1 MDSREVLL
9 RDLFARLNAR
19 QFEFGDLLTDDAEF
33 DVPYARF
40 PAPVIGRAAF
50 VHMFAD
56 VTAGLF
62 RTLDFTLLDFHNS
75 NDGVT
80 TVVEYA
86 SKGVI
91 AANGK
96 PYENRY
102 AGVFRFREGRIALWR
117 EYFNPEEFS
126 RATGA

>member
-1 MDSREVLL
+1 MDNRESVL

-19 QFEFGDLLTDDAEF
+19 QFDFGDLLTDDAEF

-40 PAPVIGRAAF
+40 PEPVVGRAAF
-50 VHMFAD
+50 VHMFAR

-62 RTLDFTLLDFHNS
+62 SRLDFTVQAFHHS
-75 NDGVT
+75 GDGQT

-86 SKGVI
+86 SQGEI
-91 AANGK
+91 AATGK
-96 PYENRY
+96 PYGNRY
-102 AGVFRFREGRIALWR
+102 AGIFRFRDGKISLWR

-126 RATGA
+126 RATAA